1 MKNRHFDG
9 KCVQMES
16 NRVSF
21 VRLALLGSAAGAAN
35 GLFGAGGGLILVP
48 LLTRWIRLP
57 EKAAF
62 ATSLAIMTPLSL
74 ASLSI
79 YLLHGGVDVV
89 SSWRYLLG
97 GAIGG
102 ALAGPLFSRL
112 PVVWLR
118 RIMGLFLLYG
128 GVRAV
133 LLL

>member
-1 MKNRHFDG
+1 MKFRRFDENI
-9 KCVQMES
+9 VQTDPL
-16 NRVSF
+16 NASF
-21 VRLALLGSAAGAAN
+21 VRLALLGAAAGTAN

-74 ASLSI
+74 ASLI
-79 YLLHGGVDVV
+79 VYLLRGGVDVTFA
-89 SSWRYLLG
+89 WRYLLG

-112 PVVWLR
+112 PVAWLR
-118 RIMGLFLLYG
+118 RTMGLFLLYG

>member
-1 MKNRHFDG
+1 MKIRHFDE
-9 KCVQMES
+9 KNVQTDS
-16 NRVSF
+16 DGVSF

-97 GAIGG
+97 GALGG

>member
-1 MKNRHFDG
+1 MKFQRFDEE
-9 KCVQMES
+9 CVRMELR
-16 NRVSF
+16 NVLP
-21 VRLALLGSAAGAAN
+21 VRLALLGAAAGTAN

-74 ASLSI
+74 ASLVV
-79 YLLHGGVDVV
+79 YLLRGGVDVTFA
-89 SSWRYLLG
+89 WRYLLG
-97 GAIGG
+97 GLIGG

-118 RIMGLFLLYG
+118 RAMGLFLLYG

>member
-1 MKNRHFDG
+1 MKIQHFDE
-9 KCVQMES
+9 KNVQTDS
-16 NRVSF
+16 NSVSF

-48 LLTRWIRLP
+48 LLTRWIRLS

-97 GAIGG
+97 GALGG

-112 PVVWLR
+112 PVIWLR

>member
-1 MKNRHFDG
+1 MNFRHFNENI
-9 KCVQMES
+9 VQMDSS
-16 NRVSF
+16 NVSF
-21 VRLALLGSAAGAAN
+21 VRLALLGAAAGTAN

-74 ASLSI
+74 ASLTV
-79 YLLHGGVDVV
+79 YLLHGGIDVAFA
-89 SSWRYLLG
+89 WRYLLG

-102 ALAGPLFSRL
+102 AIAGPLFSHL
-112 PVVWLR
+112 PVIWLR
-118 RIMGLFLLYG
+118 RAMGLFLLYG

>member
-1 MKNRHFDG
+1 MNFQHFNE
-9 KCVQMES
+9 KYVQMEHCS
-16 NRVSF
+16 VSF
-21 VRLALLGSAAGAAN
+21 VRLALLGAAAGTAN

-74 ASLSI
+74 ASLAV
-79 YLLHGGVDVV
+79 YLLRGGVDVTFA
-89 SSWRYLLG
+89 WPYLLG

-102 ALAGPLFSRL
+102 AIAGPLFSRL
-112 PVVWLR
+112 PVIWLR
-118 RIMGLFLLYG
+118 RAMGLFLLYG
-128 GVRAV
+128 GVKAV